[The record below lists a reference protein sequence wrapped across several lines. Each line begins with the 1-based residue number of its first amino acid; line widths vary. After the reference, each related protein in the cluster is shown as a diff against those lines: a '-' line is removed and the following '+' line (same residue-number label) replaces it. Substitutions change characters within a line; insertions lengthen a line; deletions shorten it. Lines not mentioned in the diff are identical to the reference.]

1 QSAHQHQL
9 DLIPPARASVM
20 PPSAALRAVSANST
34 YSSLE
39 DFKHAVRYYALQNN
53 FNPTWEQS
61 KTTRSAVVRV
71 TSFQTG
77 HACAGKAPAKRK
89 AYADHEFLV
98 LLIQSCMSVD
108 NKTTDAQV
116 AAQLKQSFGIAIKQ
130 NTINKA
136 RNAIIGSAKLSQE
149 AEFQY
154 IEAWLTRVAEKDP
167 GAIVEHHTE
176 GGTFSPTMD
185 ADSNLVILAWALVP
199 TESQDTWKWFLAKLL
214 SALSSLGLSSST
226 IISDRQKGL
235 LAAIKKVLPDTIEG
249 FCCWHLAENVKKH
262 YGDEARRLFWPL
274 VYAQTKTKFDTCMN
288 ALPLRQHRELPPLQI
303 MSGIYEHEMS
313 AFHERA
319 QAASLWKQSLAP
331 HPHGLL
337 LTAIELARRMNA
349 APASA
354 LTGLVTSSSGKT
366 FEVKLAENPAQG
378 LSSCTCGF
386 PGLMLLPCPHLCCLA
401 TVLKRD
407 ASEYAWSYW
416 KTVQWR
422 NTYEIPYTPIS
433 RDNLVANEVQASSP
447 HRPQQPWTPN
457 QAEQGGGT
465 RKR

>member
-1 QSAHQHQL
+1 
-9 DLIPPARASVM
+9 
-20 PPSAALRAVSANST
+20 
-34 YSSLE
+34 
-39 DFKHAVRYYALQNN
+39 
-53 FNPTWEQS
+53 
-61 KTTRSAVVRV
+61 
-71 TSFQTG
+71 
-77 HACAGKAPAKRK
+77 
-89 AYADHEFLV
+89 
-98 LLIQSCMSVD
+98 MSVD
-108 NKTTDAQV
+108 YKTTDAQV

-176 GGTFSPTMD
+176 GGTFSPTID
-185 ADSNLVILAWALVP
+185 VDSNLVILAWALVP
-199 TESQDTWKWFLAKLL
+199 TESQDTWEWFLAKLL
-214 SALSSLGLSSST
+214 SAVSSLGLSSST

-262 YGDEARRLFWPL
+262 YGEEARRLFWPL

-288 ALPLRQHRELPPLQI
+288 ALRECKPGAAEYLSDNAVPHKFWASYVFPGPRFDHVTSNLSEIANSALRQHRELPPLQI

-433 RDNLVANEVQASSP
+433 RDNLVANEVQAPSSVSNY
-447 HRPQQPWTPN
+447 TIV
-457 QAEQGGGT
+457 
-465 RKR
+465 